1 MDCGLPG
8 PSVHG
13 ILQARILEWVCHFLL
28 HTLFQISIVK
38 VLLIWKVKI
47 KKSNKTDFKYWRL
60 LYTNSVVNSQFSC
73 YLTSQCDETELSSH
87 HPLIALPSV
96 WLLRHSTLGFP
107 PTSLVVPS
115 QSLLPAPP
123 FLPALVGES
132 VLELCFQSFFPMST
146 LIPSVNPFHFKM
158 IRYCESIND
167 SQIYMQ
173 SRPLSSTADTRILLL
188 IGQLHLYI
196 RQTSQNHYFKLNSWF
211 PPILLLMA
219 FFF

>member
-1 MDCGLPG
+1 M
-8 PSVHG
+8 
-13 ILQARILEWVCHFLL
+13 
-28 HTLFQISIVK
+28 
-38 VLLIWKVKI
+38 
-47 KKSNKTDFKYWRL
+47 
-60 LYTNSVVNSQFSC
+60 VNSQFSC

-146 LIPSVNPFHFKM
+146 LIPSVNPFHLKM

-211 PPILLLMA
+211 PPILLLLA
-219 FFF
+219 FFFLILFLNFT